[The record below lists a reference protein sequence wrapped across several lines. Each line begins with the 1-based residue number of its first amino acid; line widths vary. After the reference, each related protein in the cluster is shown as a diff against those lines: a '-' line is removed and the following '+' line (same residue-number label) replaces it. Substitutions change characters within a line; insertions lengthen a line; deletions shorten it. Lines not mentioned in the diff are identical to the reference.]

1 MYKQYMVE
9 FDLPDPFPA
18 DFMAR
23 IPEQRNVINYLLA
36 EGKIK
41 SYSLSMDRSKLWSVF
56 VAESEFEVL
65 EMIAQ
70 WPVAEW
76 LTPEIEELMFHNS
89 SDMVLQFS
97 LN

>member
-9 FDLPDPFPA
+9 FDLPDPFPTE
-18 DFMAR
+18 FMAQ
-23 IPEQRNVINYLLA
+23 IPEQRTVINYLLA

-41 SYSLSMDRSKLWSVF
+41 SYSLSIDRSRLWTVF
-56 VAESEFEVL
+56 VAQSEFEVL
-65 EMIAQ
+65 EIIAQ
-70 WPVAEW
+70 WPLAEW